1 MRGGLTDKIQELA
14 KEYLGREIT
23 QKELRLYPFID
34 YCIKNGGYM
43 DRQKLDSEEL
53 DILHSYKK
61 SDLHRDCG
69 YVWVSRAFYDYMQKV
84 LWESYIEL
92 KINETDN
99 EPE

>member
-61 SDLHRDCG
+61 AICTGIADTFG
-69 YVWVSRAFYDYMQKV
+69 YHEHFTIICKKFYGN
-84 LWESYIEL
+84 LTLS
-92 KINETDN
+92 
-99 EPE
+99 